1 MQDAQKPDYVNR
13 NPLIN
18 RLREGRHVIS
28 DFQQECEQKTARL
41 VYS

>member
-1 MQDAQKPDYVNR
+1 MKDAQNSDYVNR

-18 RLREGRHVIS
+18 RLREGRYVIS
-28 DFQQECEQKTARL
+28 DFQQEFEQKTARL